1 MELKIKNDVFYV
13 LEAGKEK
20 RLYDMERD
28 AIDSLKTLASENKD
42 LNPENVN
49 IIEVNIKGEKWEMK
63 TMPWSKIAIELIRVG
78 KK

>member
-20 RLYDMERD
+20 RLYDTERD

>member
-1 MELKIKNDVFYV
+1 MELKIKNDVFFV

-20 RLYDMERD
+20 SLFDSEKD
-28 AIDSLKTLASENKD
+28 AVESLKSIVGENKE

-49 IIEVNIKGEKWEMK
+49 IVEVNIKGEKWEMK
-63 TMPWSKIAIELIRVG
+63 TMPWSKIAIELIRGG

>member
-20 RLYDMERD
+20 RFYDTEED
-28 AIDSLKTLASENKD
+28 AIDSLKTVVSENKD
-42 LNPENVN
+42 LNSENVN

-63 TMPWSKIAIELIRVG
+63 TMPWSKIAIELIRGG